1 MVSYKASL
9 EKAHKIVEAR
19 KHSRNNTCNIT
30 SNSSA
35 EAAYMLNLFFS
46 QAMMNCGN
54 YNFPKSGSSV
64 KSTDKNSDE
73 TSAVPLGKGKDA
85 PPENVENDNEENLSL
100 EEKKNKVVDLIKTK
114 RKDFNAEP
122 EIMKDLVSKYDLY
135 KSCHDWDEDKIA
147 DRLNLYLKALEA
159 HKTELKYGEI
169 AQMDD
174 KEKAVQEMAK
184 YNIVDED
191 IQGAMKNKKPDGTV
205 NVTDGYLNALKNR
218 GVGYLDLYDTNGDE
232 KISFD
237 EFCALEAKDSGIT
250 VLGAEEKAISQ
261 EYFNMM
267 DKSGDGNLDANE
279 MASHLFAVSRL
290 YDGEDGQPKNSADDI
305 RFMEWYGAQTLDLSN
320 KSNGLTE
327 TFLGWRNALYDE
339 LNKKPE

>member
-9 EKAHKIVEAR
+9 EKAHKIVESR

-100 EEKKNKVVDLIKTK
+100 EEKKNKVVELITTK
-114 RKDFNAEP
+114 RTDFNAES
-122 EIMKDLVSKYDLY
+122 EFLDDLVSKYDLY
-135 KSCHDWDEDKIA
+135 KSCHDWEEDKIA

-169 AQMDD
+169 AQMND
-174 KEKAVQEMAK
+174 KEKADQEMAE

-191 IQGAMKNKKPDGTV
+191 IKGAMEKKNQDGTV
-205 NVTDGYLNALKNR
+205 NITDEYLNALTNR

-237 EFCALEAKDSGIT
+237 EFCALEAKDSG
-250 VLGAEEKAISQ
+250 VSELGADEKAASQ
-261 EYFNMM
+261 KYFNMM
-267 DKSGDGNLDANE
+267 DKNNDNKLDANE

-290 YDGEDGQPKNSADDI
+290 YDGETNQPKNSADDI
-305 RFMEWYGAQTLDLSN
+305 RFMEWYGAQDPNLNGRLSQA
-320 KSNGLTE
+320 SDM
-327 TFLGWRNALYDE
+327 LYE
-339 LNKKPE
+339 KLNQ

>member
-9 EKAHKIVEAR
+9 EKAHKIIESR
-19 KHSRNNTCNIT
+19 KCNTNNTCNTT
-30 SNSSA
+30 SDSSA

-54 YNFPKSGSSV
+54 YNFRKSDSS
-64 KSTDKNSDE
+64 KSTDKNSDD
-73 TSAVPLGKGKDA
+73 TSAVPLGKGEDA
-85 PPENVENDNEENLSL
+85 PPENVEIDN

-114 RKDFNAEP
+114 RTNFNVKSEF
-122 EIMKDLVSKYDLY
+122 MDDLVSKYDLY
-135 KSCHDWDEDKIA
+135 KSCHADWDEDKIA
-147 DRLNLYLKALEA
+147 DRLYLYLKALEA
-159 HKTELKYGEI
+159 HKTELEYGKI

-174 KEKAVQEMAK
+174 NEAVQKMKE

-191 IQGAMKNKKPDGTV
+191 IKGAMEKKNQDGTV
-205 NVTDGYLNALKNR
+205 MITDEYLNALKNR

-232 KISFD
+232 KISFK
-237 EFCALEAKDSGIT
+237 EFCALEAKDSG
-250 VLGAEEKAISQ
+250 VSELGADEKAASQ
-261 EYFNMM
+261 KYFNMM

-305 RFMEWYGAQTLDLSN
+305 RYMEWYGAQNPELSEYLS
-320 KSNGLTE
+320 KASDI
-327 TFLGWRNALYDE
+327 LYE
-339 LNKKPE
+339 KLNQ